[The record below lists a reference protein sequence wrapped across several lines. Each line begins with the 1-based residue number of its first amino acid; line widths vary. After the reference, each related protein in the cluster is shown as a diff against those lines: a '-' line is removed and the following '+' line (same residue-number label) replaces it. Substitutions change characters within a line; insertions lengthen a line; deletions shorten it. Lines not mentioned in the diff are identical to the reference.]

1 MNAPRPNPPVPDPLP
16 SPPSSSL
23 PRVVKEVNAASR
35 ALNQPIF
42 LFSAL
47 DQPRNTPVMVDTGNS
62 VCRVRLTRLR
72 GMSNLAVMKKF
83 FGGDDAPTCYA
94 KGARPFGDPDH
105 WIIVTR
111 DGAGKYEQQPVE
123 TVRSRGLCLR
133 DIQTVGPAETV
144 VINGRE
150 TAKSWEQAID
160 WCIQQREARALGDP

>member
-1 MNAPRPNPPVPDPLP
+1 MKPETLNT
-16 SPPSSSL
+16 
-23 PRVVKEVNAASR
+23 VVKEANAASR

-42 LFSAL
+42 VFSAL
-47 DQPRNTPVMVDTGNS
+47 DQPRNTPLMVDTGNS

-83 FGGDDAPTCYA
+83 FGGDDAPTPYA

-105 WIIVTR
+105 WTIVTR

-144 VINGRE
+144 VINARE